1 MNQPKQDTTI
11 GGYFK
16 AGKILFGAFILG
28 IINFGIVI
36 TVLFF
41 MEVLPLVEISSE
53 YMIYFITG
61 SIIFFLLMG
70 YLGSFIFNKKIAKVK
85 GSQDFAKKLAV
96 YREGKLI
103 QAVTL
108 EAAALLAMVFVMLNT
123 HIIFV
128 VIAVLSLLQMI
139 RVFPKKSE
147 IIEVLDL
154 SYSEQQNL
162 NNPEYDLR

>member
-1 MNQPKQDTTI
+1 MNQTKQDTTI
-11 GGYFK
+11 DGYFK

-28 IINFGIVI
+28 VINFGIVI

-41 MEVLPLVEISSE
+41 MDVLPLVEFAPE
-53 YMIYFITG
+53 LMIYFIAG
-61 SIIFFLLMG
+61 SIIFFLLMT
-70 YLGSFIFNKKIAKVK
+70 YLGSLIFNKKIAKVK
-85 GSQDFAKKLAV
+85 SSHDFAKKLAV

-128 VIAVLSLLQMI
+128 VIAALSLLQMI
-139 RVFPKKSE
+139 RVFPKKAE
-147 IIEVLDL
+147 MIEVLDL

-162 NNPEYDLR
+162 NNPVYDLR

>member
-1 MNQPKQDTTI
+1 MNQAHQDTTI

-16 AGKILFGAFILG
+16 AGKILFGAFIFG
-28 IINFGIVI
+28 VINFGIVI
-36 TVLFF
+36 TILFF
-41 MEVLPLVEISSE
+41 IDVLPLVEISPE
-53 YMIYFITG
+53 YMIYFIAG

-70 YLGSFIFNKKIAKVK
+70 YLGSFIFHKKISKVK
-85 GSQDFAKKLAV
+85 SSQDFAKKLSA

-108 EAAALLAMVFVMLNT
+108 EAAALLAMVFTMLNT

-128 VIAVLSLLQMI
+128 VIAALSLLQMI

-162 NNPEYDLR
+162 NNPEFDLR